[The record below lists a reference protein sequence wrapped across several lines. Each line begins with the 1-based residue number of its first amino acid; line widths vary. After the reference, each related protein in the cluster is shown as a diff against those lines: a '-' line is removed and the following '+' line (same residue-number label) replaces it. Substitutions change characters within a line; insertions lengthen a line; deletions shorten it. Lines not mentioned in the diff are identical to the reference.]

1 MPPKKK
7 PDTYGVSGHR
17 TVMRDEHF
25 EMAGGGYGSRGP
37 GTSRSAMSG
46 FMKNFMN
53 QFSAP
58 PRPAPRNKQ
67 GGLFP
72 SSSARYHRSSETR
85 YAPASLSRQQRRAVN
100 RLAYGTTHPKVLKE
114 AQGSGAKASEN
125 SKFAN
130 SPHHPYSHA
139 GGHDYFQKEMAREG
153 AVYKHIV
160 RGASQRRLDQP
171 RPKLSLDPPST
182 IVNIDRGTIASRRGG
197 EFARRRHEAET
208 THNSNMAIQAA
219 DYALARS
226 GRSRQYLGIE
236 DTIAGKTKRYPHNQT
251 MSISGG
257 TLPNPHTERFAQNY
271 AISKAVSR
279 HMERIPNTPPMVR
292 TPYGSNRVGGRGI
305 PRDLGPAIKKIGENS
320 PPGLMLA
327 IGISGAAEALKESR
341 KRGISFGRYASSAA
355 SSLPPYGGRR

>member
-25 EMAGGGYGSRGP
+25 EMAGGGYGTRGS

-46 FMKNFMN
+46 LMKNFMD
-53 QFSAP
+53 QFSA

-72 SSSARYHRSSETR
+72 IRHDRTPSKEYRSFGLYNSV
-85 YAPASLSRQQRRAVN
+85 PLSRQQRRALE
-100 RLAYGTTHPKVLKE
+100 RYREGRTHPKVLKE
-114 AQGSGAKASEN
+114 AREAGRKA
-125 SKFAN
+125 F
-130 SPHHPYSHA
+130 
-139 GGHDYFQKEMAREG
+139 
-153 AVYKHIV
+153 KHNKPPLMKDAEAINRHLI

-197 EFARRRHEAET
+197 EFARRRHHAET
-208 THNSNMAIQAA
+208 THNTNMASQAA
-219 DYALARS
+219 NYVLAR
-226 GRSRQYLGIE
+226 GGLSRQVLSLE
-236 DTIAGKTKRYPHNQT
+236 DTIAGKTKRHPHNQT

-257 TLPNPHTERFAQNY
+257 TLPNRHTEKFAQNY
-271 AISKAVSR
+271 AISKSVSR
-279 HMERIPNTPPMVR
+279 HIERIPNTPPMVR

-305 PRDLGPAIKKIGENS
+305 PRDLSSSITKIGKDNTA
-320 PPGLMLA
+320 PGLMLA